1 MFAIAP
7 AVTPVPALTLGR
19 SCLMVLGLMI
29 MQLQTGCSSGDERR
43 PSDNGGDPLTTG
55 VLSDSAYAAQYFVA
69 DSDCQASNEGPILAG
84 KGIGVSYYNFYQRTT
99 CQSQSGSDAC
109 DDGEVVNS
117 PEHLRICPATKSFP
131 RNSVE
136 GVGRTALA
144 NVGTASKF
152 YDSIPTASTTLPHSA
167 LLVLPRIETVYK
179 DSSKV
184 SVTVDNLAY
193 APNFR
198 GMPTFVI
205 YPKGSRSVRE
215 GRWVNVNFWEVPWAI
230 AHEFGHHV
238 FNNHSGVSGS
248 TQGIF
253 KDLPLYGSTLGIVA
267 GEERQIT
274 NDDLLVAVNEGF
286 ADIFAYYTLGGDP
299 GVTSSLDCFQKSR
312 DTGSATFADGT
323 EKILS
328 QEVLS
333 AFTASRTLSSPS
345 TCQSPS
351 FQEVHAI
358 GAIIAYGVDQV
369 FQAALPATQSLN
381 AEREKGRLLLVWAQK
396 LGRVFR
402 TLGADSS
409 GGKNNL
415 AKLILEAMKAAA
427 PNGTMAAAGC
437 QAVRKYFPVYATTW
451 FRGDLTCQQ

>member
-1 MFAIAP
+1 MLSP
-7 AVTPVPALTLGR
+7 AVVPLVAPSRYLLLVLSLAVAQLSV
-19 SCLMVLGLMI
+19 SC
-29 MQLQTGCSSGDERR
+29 SGDEERK
-43 PSDNGGDPLTTG
+43 PIDGGGEPLTTG
-55 VLSDSAYAAQYFVA
+55 VLTDSAYAAQYFVA
-69 DSDCQASNEGPILAG
+69 DSNCQEKNGGPILTG
-84 KGIGVSYYNFYQRTT
+84 KGIGVSFYNFYQRTT
-99 CQSQSGSDAC
+99 CQSQSDSDTC
-109 DDGEVVNS
+109 NDGEVVNS
-117 PEHLRICPATKSFP
+117 PEHLRICPSEKSFP

-136 GVGRTALA
+136 GVGRAALA
-144 NVGTASKF
+144 NIGTANRY
-152 YDSIPTASTTLPHSA
+152 YDSIPTSSSTLPNSG

-179 DSSKV
+179 DSNKT

-193 APNFR
+193 APDFR

-205 YPKGSRSVRE
+205 YPKGAKSVRE

-238 FNNHSGVSGS
+238 FLNHSGVSGNTS
-248 TQGIF
+248 GVF
-253 KDLPLYGSTLGIVA
+253 KDLPLYRSGLGIVA

-286 ADIFAYYTLGGDP
+286 ADMFAYYTLGGDP
-299 GVTSSLDCFQKSR
+299 GVTSALDCFQNSR

-328 QEVLS
+328 VDVLS
-333 AFTASRTLSSPS
+333 AFTANRTLSSPS

-351 FQEVHAI
+351 FQEVHTI

-369 FQAALPATQSLN
+369 FQASLPTTQSLN
-381 AEREKGRLLLVWAQK
+381 TEREKGRMLLIWAQK
-396 LGRVFR
+396 IGRVYS
-402 TLGADSS
+402 TLGADNS

-415 AKLILEAMKAAA
+415 SKLILEAMKSAA
-427 PNGTMAAAGC
+427 PNGTMSNAGC
-437 QAVRKYFPVYATTW
+437 QAVRKHFPAFATTW

>member
-1 MFAIAP
+1 MSAP
-7 AVTPVPALTLGR
+7 ALSLSR
-19 SCLMVLGLMI
+19 HLLLVLGLTVT
-29 MQLQTGCSSGDERR
+29 QLQLGCSSGDERR
-43 PSDNGGDPLTTG
+43 AIDNGGEPLTTG

-69 DSDCQASNEGPILAG
+69 DSDCQASNEGPILTG
-84 KGIGVSYYNFYQRTT
+84 KGIGVSFYNFYQRTT
-99 CQSQSGSDAC
+99 CQSQSSSDTC

-117 PEHLRICPATKSFP
+117 PENLRICPASKSFP

-136 GVGRTALA
+136 GVGRAALA
-144 NVGTASKF
+144 NVGTASRF
-152 YDSIPTASTTLPHSA
+152 YESIPSAKSTLPNSS
-167 LLVLPRIETVYK
+167 LLVLPRIETTYK
-179 DSSKV
+179 DTNKV

-205 YPKGSRSVRE
+205 YPKGSKSVRE

-230 AHEFGHHV
+230 AHEYGHHV
-238 FNNHSGVSGS
+238 FHNHSGVSGS
-248 TQGIF
+248 TQGII

-299 GVTSSLDCFQKSR
+299 GVTSALDCFQNSR
-312 DTGSATFADGT
+312 DTGSATFGDGT

-328 QEVLS
+328 ADVLS
-333 AFTASRTLSSPS
+333 AFTASRTLSSPT

-351 FQEVHAI
+351 FQEVHTI
-358 GAIIAYGVDQV
+358 GAIIAYGVNQV
-369 FQAALPATQSLN
+369 FQAALPTTQSLN
-381 AEREKGRLLLVWAQK
+381 SEREKGRMLLMWAQK
-396 LGRVFR
+396 IGRVYP

-427 PNGTMAAAGC
+427 PNGTMSAVSC
-437 QAVRKYFPVYATTW
+437 QSVRKHFPVYATTW